1 MAVKLGNIMRSGQS
15 GGVDVPGRT
24 EPIGFRNTL
33 THSGVGDSDVGIQK
47 GDLLVVRRVV
57 PLAFLFG
64 MALTVAMA
72 WTGPAIAQEVKKE
85 TAPAPKQ
92 EAPKT
97 DAAKKDEAKG
107 EPAKKEPEKVV
118 EAPPPTVPKEVEE
131 KLEKAR
137 LAVAEAIVAAQDAG
151 LVDTSI
157 DPPPILDILIK
168 GYAIDARTL
177 KNPSAKKTYWA
188 VTPEVFCGW
197 FTGYNNTLEGV
208 TINPQ
213 TDLRIINPSGGL
225 KAYYDQRA
233 AMFNKYI
240 DEVRKAKGPAPAA
253 AATATPATAA
263 TPAAA

>member
-1 MAVKLGNIMRSGQS
+1 M
-15 GGVDVPGRT
+15 
-24 EPIGFRNTL
+24 
-33 THSGVGDSDVGIQK
+33 
-47 GDLLVVRRVV
+47 VRRVV
-57 PLAFLFG
+57 QLAFLFG

-107 EPAKKEPEKVV
+107 EPAKKEPEKAV

-151 LVDTSI
+151 LVDSSI

-168 GYAIDARTL
+168 GYALDARTL
-177 KNPSAKKTYWA
+177 KDPSAKKGGVWA
-188 VTPEVFCGW
+188 LTPEVLCGW
-197 FTGYNNTLEGV
+197 FTGYGKTLEGV

-213 TDLRIINPSGGL
+213 TELRIINPSAGL
-225 KAYYDQRA
+225 KAWYDQRA
-233 AMFNKYI
+233 NILNKYI
-240 DEVRKAKGPAPAA
+240 DEVRKAKGHTAA
-253 AATATPATAA
+253 AKPTEVKKEESKPAEVKKEE
-263 TPAAA
+263 PKKK

>member
-1 MAVKLGNIMRSGQS
+1 M
-15 GGVDVPGRT
+15 
-24 EPIGFRNTL
+24 
-33 THSGVGDSDVGIQK
+33 
-47 GDLLVVRRVV
+47 VRRVV

-64 MALTVAMA
+64 MALAVAMA

-85 TAPAPKQ
+85 LVPATAPAPAPAPKQ

-97 DAAKKDEAKG
+97 DAAKKDVTKG
-107 EPAKKEPEKVV
+107 EPAKKEEAAKEPEKVV

-151 LVDTSI
+151 LVDSSI

-177 KNPSAKKTYWA
+177 KNPSAKKTFWA

-197 FTGYNNTLEGV
+197 FTGYNKTLEGV
-208 TINPQ
+208 TINPL
-213 TDLRIINPSGGL
+213 TELRIINPSAGL
-225 KAYYDQRA
+225 KAWYDQRA
-233 AMFNKYI
+233 NMLNKYI
-240 DEVRKAKGPAPAA
+240 DGVRKAKAPAA
-253 AATATPATAA
+253 APKPAEVKKEEPK
-263 TPAAA
+263 PAVNKEKVQIK

>member
-1 MAVKLGNIMRSGQS
+1 M
-15 GGVDVPGRT
+15 
-24 EPIGFRNTL
+24 
-33 THSGVGDSDVGIQK
+33 
-47 GDLLVVRRVV
+47 VRRVV
-57 PLAFLFG
+57 PLSFLFG

-107 EPAKKEPEKVV
+107 EPAKKVV

-151 LVDTSI
+151 LVDSSI

-177 KNPSAKKTYWA
+177 KNPSAKKTFWA

-197 FTGYNNTLEGV
+197 FTGYNKTLEGV
-208 TINPQ
+208 TINPMN
-213 TDLRIINPSGGL
+213 DLRIINPSAGL
-225 KAYYDQRA
+225 KAWYDQRA
-233 AMFNKYI
+233 NMLNKYI
-240 DEVRKAKGPAPAA
+240 DEVRKAKGQ
-253 AATATPATAA
+253 TAA
-263 TPAAA
+263 PKPAEVKEEAAKPAEVRKEEAKKK